1 MGAQFRQGWVEGEE
15 QGRRH
20 QGPASHLLPAST
32 ARLGGVGGG
41 EMLRLHCHG
50 NRMSGNECGG

>member
-41 EMLRLHCHG
+41 GDAEAAL
-50 NRMSGNECGG
+50 SWKQNEWE